1 MKTRHNASRLIKRRR
16 NAASLCFCKRGV
28 NGFSPR
34 SLGLLLTFVL
44 LTFFVSGPPA
54 ALSDEFSNMPWGLL
68 PKVSK
73 LNDKQKSTLF
83 EELNDEPDYGECK
96 DTIVQCLKRTKPD
109 ENAVRVMNFCAYL
122 LSIGVPPIYLRP
134 TVRERAKF
142 FNAEQH
148 RFSFEETPVMGN
160 EHAQITLVEFA
171 EFKCPYCATMGPLL
185 KRLVEESNGSVR
197 LLFKHFPLKK
207 HPGSVLASEA
217 AQAAYRQGKFWEMYE
232 LLFKNMENQDMEHF
246 LQWAHELGLDPEKFK
261 KDMEDPKVRQIIER
275 DTMEGV
281 RANLQA
287 TPTLFINGRL
297 YHLRHDDYF
306 LKDVIDE
313 EAERLK
319 IKPPYEDWAYR

>member
-1 MKTRHNASRLIKRRR
+1 MKALQNFSQRVGRVCNATIPPLPRKRVGGFNPLFLGPLLAFLLVIVSISESRAGVTDDFSRL
-16 NAASLCFCKRGV
+16 
-28 NGFSPR
+28 
-34 SLGLLLTFVL
+34 
-44 LTFFVSGPPA
+44 
-54 ALSDEFSNMPWGLL
+54 PWPLL
-68 PKVSK
+68 PKVSS
-73 LNDKQKSTLF
+73 LSNNQRTALF
-83 EELNDEPDYGECK
+83 DELKNELGYGECK
-96 DTIVQCLKRTKPD
+96 DTIIQCLERTKPD
-109 ENAVRVMNFCAYL
+109 AISVRVMNFAAYL

-160 EHAQITLVEFA
+160 ERAQITIVEFA
-171 EFKCPYCATMGPLL
+171 EFKCPYCATMFPLL

-197 LLFKHFPLKK
+197 VLFKHFPLKK
-207 HPGSVLASEA
+207 HAGSVLASEA

-246 LQWAHELGLDPEKFK
+246 LKWARELGLDMEKFK
-261 KDMEDPKVRQIIER
+261 RDMDDPKLLQIIER

-281 RANLQA
+281 KANLRA

-297 YHLRHDDYF
+297 YHLRHDEYF

-313 EAERLK
+313 EAERIN
-319 IKPPYEDWAYR
+319 IKPPYEEWAYR